1 LQECPRQLLV
11 FPGRGRLAR
20 AEADDRIADLHRL
33 PRLQSQV
40 ADDSGALVEQSDDGD
55 ALGHRRDARLLA
67 RCKLRG
73 LGIALLY
80 RGLLILAAAAT
91 KQQHHQRDT
100 RDEAA
105 HVYSGFQAS

>member
-40 ADDSGALVEQSDDGD
+40 ADDSVALVEQSDDGD

-91 KQQHHQRDT
+91 KQQHRQCNT